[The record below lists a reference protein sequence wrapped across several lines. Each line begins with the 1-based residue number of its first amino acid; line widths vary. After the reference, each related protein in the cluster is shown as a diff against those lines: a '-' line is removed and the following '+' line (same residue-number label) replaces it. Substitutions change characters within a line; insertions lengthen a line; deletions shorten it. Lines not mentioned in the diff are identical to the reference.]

1 MELIAEFCQ
10 NHNGDFGL
18 LKEMVYAA
26 KESGCT
32 YGKIQ
37 SISPDMVTFR
47 ERFEKGIIKNG
58 KQISIQRPFQAEV
71 DRMSKLEITLDEQ
84 ADFVQLCNK
93 VGLKPLT
100 TAFSRSSVEKIKEVG
115 FKDIKIASYDCASVP
130 LLQDAANIFDRI
142 IVSTGATFDREIE
155 LAAHVLKG
163 YDFSFLHCVTMY
175 PTPLHEFNLARMKF
189 LSKYTD
195 SIGWSDHSKIALDG
209 IKGTL
214 AAVYFGAKLIER
226 HFTILDESETKD
238 GPVSI
243 DSKQAQQIVEA
254 SKMEK
259 SDLKG
264 YLEEVFP
271 NYKTTLG
278 TENRDLSDEELLN
291 RDYFRGRF
299 GSPLADGSHQFNWD

>member
-18 LKEMVYAA
+18 LKEMVHAA
-26 KESGCT
+26 KEAGCE

-47 ERFEKGIIKNG
+47 ERFEKGIVKNG
-58 KQISIQRPFQAEV
+58 KQMSIQRPYQAEFE
-71 DRMSKLEITLDEQ
+71 RMSKLELTFDEQ
-84 ADFVQLCNK
+84 AEFVQLCNK
-93 VGLKPLT
+93 IGLKPLT
-100 TAFSRSSVEKIKEVG
+100 TAFSRSSVEKIKDIG

-130 LLQDAANIFDRI
+130 LLQDVANVFDRI

-155 LAAHVLKG
+155 LAAQVLKG
-163 YDFSFLHCVTMY
+163 YNFSLLHCVTMY
-175 PTPLHEFNLARMKF
+175 PTPLNEFNLARMNF
-189 LSKYTD
+189 LQKYTN

-214 AAVYFGAKLIER
+214 AAVHFGAKLIER
-226 HFTILDESETKD
+226 HFTILKETETKD

-243 DSKQAQQIVEA
+243 NLKQAKQIVDA
-254 SKMEK
+254 SKIEK
-259 SDLKG
+259 DDLKC
-264 YLEEVFP
+264 YLDEVFP
-271 NYKTTLG
+271 NYKITLG
-278 TENRDLSDEELLN
+278 TENRDLTDEELLN